1 LATEK
6 YYPPI
11 LISFSVLLFFFG
23 LGWRDFWAPV
33 EPRYAEIARVMFS
46 KGEWIVPTVNGDL
59 YTDKPILYFWLVLF
73 AGKIFGAVNEWTV
86 RLPAALGGV
95 GVIWA
100 TYLLGKEFFAARV
113 GFLSAVVLATSVRV
127 IWEARWA
134 HTDMV
139 FNFFFALSLYFAM
152 HWLFRRSNPYEILLT
167 YVFMALATL
176 AKGLIGIVLPALIL
190 IPFMLARRDWRL
202 IIDAKMLLG
211 IPIFMIVVSP
221 WFFLVT
227 QATDG
232 KWLTDFLY
240 IHHWQRYTAGAGH
253 RQPFYYYLTTLPV
266 DLLPW
271 TIFTLPALLAYR
283 PFRRIWRDPVLL
295 FFVIWFLSVLLFFSA
310 SDTKRE
316 LYLLPLLPVLA
327 LLIGNYFNDL
337 SIGAIDETRLFR
349 WLASINFAIVV
360 IVGVALPAAAWV
372 VRRDAFWFFVPGSL
386 AMAVGGAIVVRFF
399 RQRQPLRALTSIALM
414 MTLLLVSSAVWV
426 FPYLE
431 QFKSRRSFTSEIK
444 RRVPATAPL
453 YIYEDTM
460 NDFNYYLE
468 RDEMPVLWSPAE
480 IEKLLGGAR
489 TSYVLI
495 KDRDFKRLK
504 TIAPEWIVLT
514 HSAGSTTWNLVE
526 FKPPAG

>member
-1 LATEK
+1 
-6 YYPPI
+6 
-11 LISFSVLLFFFG
+11 
-23 LGWRDFWAPV
+23 
-33 EPRYAEIARVMFS
+33 
-46 KGEWIVPTVNGDL
+46 
-59 YTDKPILYFWLVLF
+59 
-73 AGKIFGAVNEWTV
+73 
-86 RLPAALGGV
+86 
-95 GVIWA
+95 
-100 TYLLGKEFFAARV
+100 
-113 GFLSAVVLATSVRV
+113 
-127 IWEARWA
+127 
-134 HTDMV
+134 
-139 FNFFFALSLYFAM
+139 
-152 HWLFRRSNPYEILLT
+152 
-167 YVFMALATL
+167 
-176 AKGLIGIVLPALIL
+176 
-190 IPFMLARRDWRL
+190 
-202 IIDAKMLLG
+202 
-211 IPIFMIVVSP
+211 
-221 WFFLVT
+221 
-227 QATDG
+227 
-232 KWLTDFLY
+232 

-337 SIGAIDETRLFR
+337 STGALDETRLFR

-360 IVGVALPAAAWV
+360 IIGVALPAAAWV
-372 VRRDAFWFFVPGSL
+372 VRREAFWFFVPGSL

-399 RQRQPLRALTSIALM
+399 RQRQPLGALTAIALI

-431 QFKSRRSFTSEIK
+431 QFKSRRFFASEIK

-460 NDFNYYLE
+460 NDFNFYLE
-468 RDEMPVLWSPAE
+468 RDVMPVLSSPAE

-489 TSYVLI
+489 TSYILI

-526 FKPPAG
+526 FKSPPAG